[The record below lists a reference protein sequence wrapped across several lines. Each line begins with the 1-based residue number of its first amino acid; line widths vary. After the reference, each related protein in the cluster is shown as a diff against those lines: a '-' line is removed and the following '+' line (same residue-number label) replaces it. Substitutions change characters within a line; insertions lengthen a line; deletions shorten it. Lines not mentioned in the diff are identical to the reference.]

1 VKPRRQTGI
10 GGQEPA
16 HLGGVSGND
25 HHQLVAE
32 VLHVLQQGVDGVLA
46 ERVALVFGHQAISLV
61 DEQHPA
67 QGLLAHLFHALR
79 GLRDVADDE
88 VFLGDFD
95 DVGPLNLAQPEQNS
109 ATMRAKLVL
118 AVPAGLAAPCWSRWQ
133 GPTRRCGW
141 RWSRGR

>member
-46 ERVALVFGHQAISLV
+46 ERVALVFGGYLSGSAAVEDRVVRTMAEKVDALV
-61 DEQHPA
+61 IRVEYRLAPEHPYPA
-67 QGLLAHLFHALR
+67 VLDDLR
-79 GLRDVADDE
+79 G
-88 VFLGDFD
+88 
-95 DVGPLNLAQPEQNS
+95 
-109 ATMRAKLVL
+109 THLV
-118 AVPAGLAAPCWSRWQ
+118 VQ
-133 GPTRRCGW
+133 
-141 RWSRGR
+141 

>member
-1 VKPRRQTGI
+1 
-10 GGQEPA
+10 
-16 HLGGVSGND
+16 
-25 HHQLVAE
+25 
-32 VLHVLQQGVDGVLA
+32 
-46 ERVALVFGHQAISLV
+46 VFGHQAISLV

-67 QGLLAHLFHALR
+67 QGFLAHLFHALR

-118 AVPAGLAAPCWSRWQ
+118 AVPGGPSSTMLVSLVDDVSSPWATSSWSI
-133 GPTRRCGW
+133 
-141 RWSRGR
+141 